1 MENDKGGYRQINKS
15 LNICAFDEYLK
26 GQTARLP
33 HIESIEQLT
42 PRVLRV
48 LGQNPGKVNASSS
61 YPTPRSTII
70 WAANVSVQFTY
81 QGTNTYIVGTGQH
94 RLIVDTGGG
103 EPAWAELIASTLTSM
118 NISLS
123 HVLLTHWH
131 GDHTGGVP
139 NLLRLYPHLTDSIY
153 KNEPDQ
159 GQQNITDGQIF
170 PVDGATIRAIHVPGH
185 SEDHICFIL
194 EEEQAMFT
202 GDNILGHGTST
213 VEDLGT
219 FMTSLEKMA
228 AQDCHI
234 GYSAHGTTITNLPAK
249 IAGELDNKW
258 RREKQVMKALGRVRS
273 RGEKSVTVKDLVT
286 EIYGESLDE
295 NTRILALE
303 PFIDEVLR
311 KLADD
316 CKVAFEMRRG
326 KKKWFSIE
334 EVEQATTQRSTA
346 MKASPPVTIQV

>member
-1 MENDKGGYRQINKS
+1 
-15 LNICAFDEYLK
+15 
-26 GQTARLP
+26 
-33 HIESIEQLT
+33 
-42 PRVLRV
+42 
-48 LGQNPGKVNASSS
+48 
-61 YPTPRSTII
+61 
-70 WAANVSVQFTY
+70 
-81 QGTNTYIVGTGQH
+81 
-94 RLIVDTGGG
+94 
-103 EPAWAELIASTLTSM
+103 M

-139 NLLRLYPHLTDSIY
+139 SLLRLYPHLSDSIY

-170 PVDGATIRAIHVPGH
+170 FVDGATIRAIHVPGH
-185 SEDHICFIL
+185 SEDHMCFIL

-202 GDNILGHGTST
+202 GDNVLGHGTSA

-219 FMTSLEKMA
+219 FMASLEKMA
-228 AQDCHI
+228 AQNCHI
-234 GYSAHGTTITNLPAK
+234 GYSAHGTTITKLPAK
-249 IAGELDNKW
+249 ISAELDNKW

-273 RGEKSVTVKDLVT
+273 RGEKSVTVQDLVT

-295 NTRILALE
+295 DTRTLALE

-316 CKVAFEMRRG
+316 CKVAFEMRGG
-326 KKKWFSIE
+326 KKKWFSVE
-334 EVEQATTQRSTA
+334 GVEQATMRRFTA
-346 MKASPPVTIQV
+346 MKSSLAVTIQV